1 MCMLRD
7 RGVCPT
13 GTSSGNSCILA
24 SFDDVVRLNE
34 DGKRMKYLKF
44 NELGVACLKN
54 EVYL

>member
-44 NELGVACLKN
+44 NELGVPCLKN